1 MSMSVTFTDTAV
13 QSFPEGVGSAETMP
27 VAARVM
33 TAEKLEAIRAA
44 AKRLRE
50 NPSFE
55 EYNRAVEEYRQ
66 LNNTIPDSD

>member
-1 MSMSVTFTDTAV
+1 MSVTLTDLAV
-13 QSFPEGVGSAETMP
+13 PSSLESVVGTGAMPAGVRA
-27 VAARVM
+27 M

-55 EYNRAVEEYRQ
+55 EYNRAVEEYRR
-66 LNNTIPDSD
+66 LNNTVPDPD